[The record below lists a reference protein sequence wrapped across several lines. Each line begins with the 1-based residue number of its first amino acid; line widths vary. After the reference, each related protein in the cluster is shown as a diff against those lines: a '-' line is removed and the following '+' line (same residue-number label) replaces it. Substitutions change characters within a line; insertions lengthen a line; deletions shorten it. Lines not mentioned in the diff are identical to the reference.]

1 MKYST
6 VSEEIMKI
14 ALIIKDLRHC
24 GAQRAISRLS
34 FVLEEAGYEIY
45 MVMLTAGEIDYPHDG
60 KLILVGSPIE
70 DGILR
75 KIKNTIIR
83 TLELRKIKKEYNFD
97 AAISFLDTPNISNIL
112 SRQKEKVFVSVRNFK
127 SLEDSGI
134 FGFLNRIMIKMLYP
148 KADKIIVVSKAI
160 AADMEVNYNI
170 PREKITVIYN
180 PFDIE
185 QIQSQSNE
193 ELPDDYRNFYNGHR
207 VIISVGRL
215 DHQKGYCNLLK
226 AFSYL
231 KTKCPDTR
239 LVLIGDGE
247 QTGQLEELTKALNIE
262 NDVLFAGYQ
271 KNPFSFIRNAHV
283 YVLSSL
289 FEGFPN
295 AMVEAMACGVP
306 VVSTDCKSG
315 PREILYELPDLSRD
329 ADGIEYAD
337 YGIISPVF
345 DTEDNW
351 DYTVI
356 SDKQKIFAE
365 AIAILL
371 NDHALHQKYS
381 QKAFE
386 RVKSFTFDICR
397 RQYIELLADK
407 AK

>member
-1 MKYST
+1 
-6 VSEEIMKI
+6 MKI

-34 FVLEEAGYEIY
+34 YVLEEAGFEIC
-45 MVMLTAGEIDYPHDG
+45 MVMLTAGEIDYPHAG
-60 KLILVGSPIE
+60 RLIPLGLPIE

-75 KIKNTIIR
+75 KIKSTVIR
-83 TLELRKIKKEYNFD
+83 TQKLKNIKNEYEFD

-112 SRQKEKVFVSVRNFK
+112 SRGKEKVFVSVRNFK

-134 FGFLNRIMIKMLYP
+134 FGFLNRIMIKRYYP
-148 KADKIIVVSKAI
+148 KANRVIVVSKAI
-160 AADMEVNYNI
+160 AEDMEKNYNI
-170 PREKITVIYN
+170 PADKITVIYN

-185 QIQSQSNE
+185 QIQAQSSE
-193 ELPDDYRNFYNGHR
+193 ELPEEYRRFYRDHK

-247 QTGQLEELTKALNIE
+247 QTEQLENLAKALKIE

-271 KNPFSFIRNAHV
+271 KNPFAFIKNAHI
-283 YVLSSL
+283 YALSSL

-306 VVSTDCKSG
+306 VASTDCKSG
-315 PREILYELPDLSRD
+315 PREILYDSPDLGRD

-337 YGIISPVF
+337 YGILCPVF
-345 DTEDNW
+345 DLEDNW
-351 DYTVI
+351 DHTAI
-356 SDKQKIFAE
+356 SDSQIVFAE
-365 AIAILL
+365 AAAALL
-371 NDHALHQKYS
+371 NDRDLCRRYS
-381 QKAFE
+381 QKVLE
-386 RVKSFTFDICR
+386 RAKDFTFDICR
-397 RQYIELLADK
+397 EKYIKLLTEGMQ
-407 AK
+407 